1 MAGHK
6 ERECAPES
14 RELRNGGISIR
25 ERGGLSA
32 ERVEANV
39 SGCDSAVLDLV
50 KMSHSNSNDTELE
63 VIDKVFGDVLSG
75 AG

>member
-1 MAGHK
+1 
-6 ERECAPES
+6 
-14 RELRNGGISIR
+14 
-25 ERGGLSA
+25 LSA

-50 KMSHSNSNDTELE
+50 KMSHSNLNDTELE